1 MILLFYKRA
10 AIKYKEYISRH
21 LIEELRGTPIDT
33 LDINSIIMWE
43 IKDIYES
50 GNIKADRSLQK
61 QK

>member
-10 AIKYKEYISRH
+10 AIKYKEYIGRH
-21 LIEELRGTPIDT
+21 LTEELRGAPINT
-33 LDINSIIMWE
+33 LDINSIIMWK

-50 GNIKADRSLQK
+50 RDIKADRSLQK